1 MFFDS
6 QLFNTII
13 LLGAFQGF
21 IISSLL
27 FFSKKNRQSNRILA
41 VLIFLISLAC
51 LNIYFAHQT
60 FFDNWGFQLFIAIVP
75 MVVAM
80 PLGPLIFFYVRSSL
94 DPDFRITKKQYI
106 HFYPV
111 ILDLFQHI
119 VALLYIVGLITGI
132 IKKNDQPI
140 GVFIDDYDT
149 YVDIPRW
156 ISVTIYLGLAT
167 RYIAS
172 FKTKNNLNGHTDI
185 PKWVKEFVRVF
196 IVFQCIW
203 LIHLIPYIIPR
214 YSNALLNW
222 GDWYPLYIP
231 LAIIIYWLGIKGYLI
246 SQHNYGSIKKIGT
259 LNSSLSSTTV
269 EQVIRLLKKAMEEE
283 KLYLN
288 TNLNLNILSA
298 HIDIPQKVISSV
310 LNQHLNKSFSEFV
323 NAYRVEAFKEKI
335 RQPDMDHLT
344 IAGVALECG
353 FNSQATFQRIFKQF
367 TGLSP
372 SAFRDNMLE
381 IQ

>member
-1 MFFDS
+1 MIFDS
-6 QLFNTII
+6 HFFNTII

-51 LNIYFAHQT
+51 LNIYFTHQT
-60 FFDNWGFQLFIAIVP
+60 FFDSWGYQLFIAIVP
-75 MVVAM
+75 MIVAM
-80 PLGPLIFFYVRSSL
+80 PFGPLIFFYVRSSL
-94 DPDFRITKKQYI
+94 DPDFRLTKKQYI

-140 GVFIDDYDT
+140 GVFIDEYDM

-172 FKTKNNLNGHTDI
+172 FKTKNNLNGHADI

-196 IVFQCIW
+196 IVFQAIW

-231 LAIIIYWLGIKGYLI
+231 LAIII
-246 SQHNYGSIKKIGT
+246 
-259 LNSSLSSTTV
+259 
-269 EQVIRLLKKAMEEE
+269 
-283 KLYLN
+283 
-288 TNLNLNILSA
+288 
-298 HIDIPQKVISSV
+298 
-310 LNQHLNKSFSEFV
+310 
-323 NAYRVEAFKEKI
+323 
-335 RQPDMDHLT
+335 
-344 IAGVALECG
+344 
-353 FNSQATFQRIFKQF
+353 
-367 TGLSP
+367 
-372 SAFRDNMLE
+372 
-381 IQ
+381 